1 MNSETGERIKA
12 LEIALNNESS
22 ERDFYLRHAER
33 SSDPLGKSMFETLA
47 KDEEEHYNRI
57 LELHDKLE
65 KDGKWP
71 ETLPLKVKDT
81 IIKDVLKNV
90 VAAVDTL
97 AKTKTDDLEAVK
109 IAIAFETKGEAF
121 YKKLKDSVDDP
132 QEKGF
137 YKLLES
143 IEREHR
149 LSLEDTLEYFINPEA
164 WYQMMEKGG
173 LDGA

>member
-1 MNSETGERIKA
+1 MSSKTVERIKA
-12 LEIALNNESS
+12 LEMALNNESS

-81 IIKDVLKNV
+81 IIKDVLKKV
-90 VAAVDTL
+90 VASVDTS
-97 AKTKTDDLEAVK
+97 AKAATDDLEAVK

-121 YKKLKDSVDDP
+121 YKKLKDSVENP

-137 YKLLES
+137 YGLLES

-164 WYQMMEKGG
+164 WYQMMEKSG